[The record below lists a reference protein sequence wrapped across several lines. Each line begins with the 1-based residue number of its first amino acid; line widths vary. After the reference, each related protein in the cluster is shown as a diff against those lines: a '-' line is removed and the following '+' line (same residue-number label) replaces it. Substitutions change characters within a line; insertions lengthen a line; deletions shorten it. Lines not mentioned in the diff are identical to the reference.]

1 MKPYFVLA
9 ALALVL
15 ALGISQG
22 FGEESN
28 VDSADIGKIIRKL
41 DEVLGNQ
48 AAIVKQLADL
58 KQEMDIV
65 KIRCSR

>member
-9 ALALVL
+9 ALGLIL

-28 VDSADIGKIIRKL
+28 VDSADIDKIVRKL
-41 DEVLGNQ
+41 DEVLDNQ
-48 AAIVKQLADL
+48 AAIVKQLAEL
-58 KQEMDIV
+58 KQELGIV